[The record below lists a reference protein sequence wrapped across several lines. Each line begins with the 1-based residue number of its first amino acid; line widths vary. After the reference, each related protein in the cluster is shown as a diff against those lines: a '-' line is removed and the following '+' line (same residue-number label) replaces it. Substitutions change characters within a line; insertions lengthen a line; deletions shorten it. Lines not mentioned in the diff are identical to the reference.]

1 MSTAPFRS
9 FTTTDLAVLRAVA
22 EHGSFTSAA
31 AELGY
36 TQSAISKRMAV
47 LETTAGHALAIRT
60 TRGVRLTR
68 AGEIL
73 LKHATTALDAM
84 EKAKRELS
92 SRDAGQFRT
101 VRLGAFASAAAGIV
115 PEALIRLDRSQPDI
129 AVSLREGTS
138 AVLVRSLR
146 AGSLDLALL
155 ADVAAD
161 TLPDD
166 REQGL
171 ATEVLAEGPLRVAVG
186 PAHRLAGRLDVTSA
200 ELAGERWVIARS
212 ERQERLLGV
221 WPDSVGQPDAPY
233 VVRDW
238 LTKLRLVASG
248 AAITTVPD
256 VLIPAL
262 PADVRL
268 INVRDRPTHKRRLL
282 LARIAGDTPPECD
295 SLADALRAAARGQSR
310 PPAGMPG
317 S

>member
-1 MSTAPFRS
+1 MPAVPFTG

-31 AELGY
+31 AVLGY
-36 TQSAISKRMAV
+36 TQSAISKRMAL
-47 LETTAGHALAIRT
+47 LEATAGHTLAVRR

-73 LKHATTALDAM
+73 LRHATTALDAM
-84 EKAKRELS
+84 EEAKRELD
-92 SRDAGQFRT
+92 SRSTAQIRT

-138 AVLVRSLR
+138 AVLIRSLR
-146 AGSLDLALL
+146 AGTLDLALL

-166 REQGL
+166 REQAL

-186 PAHRLAGRLDVTSA
+186 SAHRWADRLHVTTA
-200 ELAGERWVIARS
+200 ELADERWVIARS

-221 WPDSVGQPDAPY
+221 WPDSVGRPDAPY

-238 LTKLRLVASG
+238 LTKLRLVAAG

-262 PADVRL
+262 PPDVRL
-268 INVRDRPTHKRRLL
+268 IEVSDRPSHKRRLL
-282 LARIAGDTPPECD
+282 LARVTGETPPECERV
-295 SLADALRAAARGQSR
+295 ADALRAAVRGR
-310 PPAGMPG
+310 
-317 S
+317 

>member
-1 MSTAPFRS
+1 MPAAPFTS

-31 AELGY
+31 ADLGY
-36 TQSAISKRMAV
+36 TQSAISKRMAL
-47 LETTAGHALAIRT
+47 LEATAGHTLAVRT

-73 LKHATTALDAM
+73 LRHATTALDAM
-84 EKAKRELS
+84 QKAKRELNS
-92 SRDAGQFRT
+92 LPAAQIRT

-138 AVLVRSLR
+138 AVLIRSLR
-146 AGSLDLALL
+146 AGTLDLALV

-166 REQGL
+166 REQAL
-171 ATEVLAEGPLRVAVG
+171 TTEVLAEGPLRVAVG
-186 PAHRLAGRLDVTSA
+186 PAHRLAGRSLVTTA
-200 ELAGERWVIARS
+200 ELADERWVIARS

-238 LTKLRLVASG
+238 LTKLRLVAAG

-262 PADVRL
+262 PPDVRV
-268 INVRDRPTHKRRLL
+268 INVSDRPTHKRRLL
-282 LARIAGDTPPECD
+282 LARIAGDTQPGCD
-295 SLADALRAAARGQSR
+295 SVANALRATARRQ
-310 PPAGMPG
+310 
-317 S
+317 

>member
-1 MSTAPFRS
+1 MPAAPATS

-31 AELGY
+31 TELGY
-36 TQSAISKRMAV
+36 TQSAISKRMAL
-47 LETTAGHALAIRT
+47 LEATAGHALAVRT
-60 TRGVRLTR
+60 TRGARLTR

-73 LKHATTALDAM
+73 LRHATTALDAI
-84 EKAKRELS
+84 EKAKRELDS
-92 SRDAGQFRT
+92 PTPPPRSEPCDSG
-101 VRLGAFASAAAGIV
+101 
-115 PEALIRLDRSQPDI
+115 RSQARPP
-129 AVSLREGTS
+129 ASCPTRSPASTAANPTSQSPCGEGTS
-138 AVLVRSLR
+138 AVLIRSLR

-161 TLPDD
+161 TPPDD

-186 PAHRLAGRLDVTSA
+186 PTHRLAGRSQVTTT

-212 ERQERLLGV
+212 ERHERLLGV

-248 AAITTVPD
+248 AAITTIPD

-262 PADVRL
+262 PPDVRL
-268 INVRDRPTHKRRLL
+268 INVNDRPTHKRRLL
-282 LARIAGDTPPECD
+282 LARIAGGTHPEYE
-295 SLADALRAAARGQSR
+295 SVADALRAAARGQ
-310 PPAGMPG
+310 
-317 S
+317 

>member
-1 MSTAPFRS
+1 MPSAPATS

-31 AELGY
+31 TELGY
-36 TQSAISKRMAV
+36 TQSAISKRMAL
-47 LETTAGHALAIRT
+47 LEATAGHALAVRT
-60 TRGVRLTR
+60 TRGARLTR

-73 LKHATTALDAM
+73 LRHATTALDAI
-84 EKAKRELS
+84 ENAKRELD
-92 SRDAGQFRT
+92 SRPTTQIRT

-115 PEALIRLDRSQPDI
+115 PDALARLDRSQPDI

-138 AVLVRSLR
+138 AVLIRSLR

-161 TLPDD
+161 TPPDD

-186 PAHRLAGRLDVTSA
+186 PTHRLAGRSQVTTT

-212 ERQERLLGV
+212 ERHERLLGV

-248 AAITTVPD
+248 AAITTIPD

-262 PADVRL
+262 PPDVRL
-268 INVRDRPTHKRRLL
+268 INVNDRPTHKRRLL
-282 LARIAGDTPPECD
+282 LARIAGDTHPEYE
-295 SLADALRAAARGQSR
+295 SVADALRAAARGQ
-310 PPAGMPG
+310 
-317 S
+317 

>member
-1 MSTAPFRS
+1 MPAAPLTS

-31 AELGY
+31 ADLGY

-47 LETTAGHALAIRT
+47 LEATAGHTLAVRT

-73 LKHATTALDAM
+73 LRHATTALDAM
-84 EKAKRELS
+84 EKAKRELN
-92 SRDAGQFRT
+92 SRPTTQIRT

-138 AVLVRSLR
+138 AVLIRSLR
-146 AGSLDLALL
+146 AGTLDLALV

-166 REQGL
+166 REQAL
-171 ATEVLAEGPLRVAVG
+171 AIEVLAEGPLRVAVG
-186 PAHRLAGRLDVTSA
+186 PGHRLAGRSLVTTA

-212 ERQERLLGV
+212 QRQERLLGV

-238 LTKLRLVASG
+238 LTKLRLVAAG

-262 PADVRL
+262 PPDVRV

-282 LARIAGDTPPECD
+282 LARIAGDTHPERE
-295 SLADALRAAARGQSR
+295 SVASALRAAARRQ
-310 PPAGMPG
+310 
-317 S
+317 